1 MSTSLS
7 TNRCAMVCYVLRMI
21 ATGESMKCLEI
32 PGLMHHSAERCIWGV
47 EERSSRI
54 ALRSIRATDSIPIV
68 LDLQQRE
75 RAEHVRRIGG
85 RRRAQVGTIEL
96 GETRHAEQAERA
108 LHLVL
113 DELEHAHDAGLPG
126 RSETVTLHAA
136 EPDEIRAQDHRL
148 ADIGAAAERAVD
160 HDFRAAGNRLDDLG
174 QHLHRAEAV
183 IELPA

>member
-1 MSTSLS
+1 MAISSAGRS
-7 TNRCAMVCYVLRMI
+7 VAMLYHTPAAKPRTCCGRW
-21 ATGESMKCLEI
+21 
-32 PGLMHHSAERCIWGV
+32 ERCRRMERG
-47 EERSSRI
+47 EMRERSSRI

-126 RSETVTLHAA
+126 RRETPRRSLEHAA
-136 EPDEIRAQDHRL
+136 GD
-148 ADIGAAAERAVD
+148 GS
-160 HDFRAAGNRLDDLG
+160 AAGAWSAAKCGNGAPGLRCAPSGL
-174 QHLHRAEAV
+174 QIQYR
-183 IELPA
+183 

>member
-1 MSTSLS
+1 MAISSAGRS
-7 TNRCAMVCYVLRMI
+7 VAMLYHTPAAKPRTCCGRWERRGMER
-21 ATGESMKCLEI
+21 GEM
-32 PGLMHHSAERCIWGV
+32 R
-47 EERSSRI
+47 ERSSRI

-126 RSETVTLHAA
+126 RRETPRRSLEHAA
-136 EPDEIRAQDHRL
+136 
-148 ADIGAAAERAVD
+148 G
-160 HDFRAAGNRLDDLG
+160 
-174 QHLHRAEAV
+174 
-183 IELPA
+183 

>member
-21 ATGESMKCLEI
+21 ATGDSMKCLEI
-32 PGLMHHSAERCIWGV
+32 AGLMHHSAERCIWGV

-126 RSETVTLHAA
+126 RRETPRRSLEHAA
-136 EPDEIRAQDHRL
+136 GD
-148 ADIGAAAERAVD
+148 GS
-160 HDFRAAGNRLDDLG
+160 AAGAWSAAKCGNGAPGLRCAPSGL
-174 QHLHRAEAV
+174 QIQYR
-183 IELPA
+183 